1 MKPLREGICDK
12 CGKEL
17 IQRADDKPDTI
28 ENRLTVYQKDTE
40 PLISY
45 YEKKALLKRVSC
57 EDIFELSF
65 PRIVEMLEKVSQGS

>member
-12 CGKEL
+12 CGKKL